1 MTKKDYKAIADILA
15 GHRNYSPRQENE
27 AITQEIEII
36 VSDLCLYFRED
47 NNRFDEVKFRK
58 AVFGE

>member
-15 GHRNYSPRQENE
+15 GHRNYPPRQENE
-27 AITQEIEII
+27 AITQEIKII

-47 NNRFDEVKFRK
+47 NNRFNEVKFRK
-58 AVFGE
+58 AVFGD